1 MPPTFRPGD
10 CGHIWAESDYIEL
23 NAALDYWCEGDA
35 RCRLAKEQAILS
47 ACEKG
52 LNAIAEAVVALLSR
66 LDTQRVPQGRPRIN
80 AAGVSSSSLRQQIA
94 EGPRN
99 WSPERR
105 LPLGKTRWYLAG
117 PGGSQGVES

>member
-10 CGHIWAESDYIEL
+10 CGHSWAESDYIEL

-35 RCRLAKEQAILS
+35 RCRLAKEQAILP

-52 LNAIAEAVVALLSR
+52 LNAIAEAVVAPLSR
-66 LDTQRVPQGRPRIN
+66 LDTIVSRRVGPASTRR
-80 AAGVSSSSLRQQIA
+80 VSRALRCA
-94 EGPRN
+94 SRSPKRPRN
-99 WSPERR
+99 WSPERW
-105 LPLGKTRWYLAG
+105 LPIGNARWYLAG